1 MTELELRKKFVSTAE
16 SYLGYN
22 EGDGSHK
29 KIIDLYNTQNPLPR
43 GYKVKYTDA
52 WCATYVSAMG
62 IAAGLSDIIYP
73 ECSCGQMIKL
83 YQAANAWVENDNYV
97 PQMGDIIFYDLKDT
111 GNGDNTEWPGHV
123 GLITGVSGS
132 TLNIID
138 GNWGDA
144 VARRTLPINGKTIRG
159 FGTPKY
165 ASKATPSKPAPTPVP
180 QPSVLLTGIINNNL
194 DLVSAAKSTL
204 LYKTLYVNG
213 CFGAPMNNSNKQ
225 RYCNNT
231 DYNKK
236 PERTAKI
243 MAASSDTFGFD
254 CICFIKGLL
263 WGWKGDTSKEYG
275 GAIYQSNGVPDIG
288 TKGMLNACLDISE
301 DFSRIEIGEYLWI
314 DGHCGIYIG
323 NGKAI
328 ECTHRWDDGVQET
341 YVFNILGESNNKGRY
356 WTKHGKLPYIP
367 YVSSHICSFTS
378 KITKA
383 ATCVSEGVKT
393 FMCTCG
399 KSYTE
404 AIPKTNHIY
413 NNGKI
418 TTQATCTQKGIKT
431 FTCACGKS
439 YTEEIPMLAHNYTK
453 QVIAPTCEKDGYTIN
468 TCSCGHS
475 FNNNITKAI
484 GHNYTIDIIAPTYE
498 EKGYN
503 LNTCKN
509 CGNTYKDAWVD
520 CLVNPE
526 PEIIEP
532 IPIIPDVKKEPEITP
547 IPEVKPEPEI
557 IEPTPII
564 PEITPTNPEE
574 ENTPSVPMPDIK
586 PQPAPIEE
594 EIQWEIGDEAK
605 ILAGARFATGK
616 EILSWIVANKVYIR
630 DFRENESAVIS
641 TQKLGPITGIVYLKD
656 LIPYSKDIYDVNV
669 TSNLLNVRK
678 EPKADATIINQIK
691 KDTKHTIIEEEN
703 GWGHIA
709 NSGWINLQYV
719 KKV

>member
-1 MTELELRKKFVSTAE
+1 MTELELRKKFISTAE

-43 GYKVKYTDA
+43 GYKVTYTDA
-52 WCATYVSAMG
+52 WCATYISAMG

-144 VARRTLPINGKTIRG
+144 VARRTLPVGGKTIRG

-165 ASKATPSKPAPTPVP
+165 ASKATPSTPTPTPVP
-180 QPSVLLTGIINNNL
+180 QPSILLTGIINNNL
-194 DLVSAAKSTL
+194 DLVSAAQATL

-231 DYNKK
+231 DYNKQ

-243 MAASSDTFGFD
+243 MAASADTFGFD
-254 CICFIKGLL
+254 CVCFIKGLL

-275 GAIYQSNGVPDIG
+275 GATYQSNGVPDIG

-367 YVSSHICSFTS
+367 YVSSHICNFTS
-378 KITKA
+378 KITKT
-383 ATCVSEGVKT
+383 ATCISEGVKT
-393 FMCTCG
+393 F
-399 KSYTE
+399 
-404 AIPKTNHIY
+404 
-413 NNGKI
+413 
-418 TTQATCTQKGIKT
+418 TCT
-431 FTCACGKS
+431 CGKS
-439 YTEEIPMLAHNYTK
+439 YTEEIPILAHNY
-453 QVIAPTCEKDGYTIN
+453 I
-468 TCSCGHS
+468 
-475 FNNNITKAI
+475 
-484 GHNYTIDIIAPTYE
+484 IDIIAPTYE

-509 CGNTYKDAWVD
+509 CGNTYKDTWIE
-520 CLVNPE
+520 CLT
-526 PEIIEP
+526 
-532 IPIIPDVKKEPEITP
+532 KEESQITP
-547 IPEVKPEPEI
+547 LPEVKPEPEI
-557 IEPTPII
+557 
-564 PEITPTNPEE
+564 TPTKPEE
-574 ENTPSVPMPDIK
+574 ENTPQTPMPEIK
-586 PQPAPIEE
+586 PQPAPIEK

-605 ILAGARFATGK
+605 ILAGTRFATGK

-641 TQKLGPITGIVYLKD
+641 TQKLGPTTGVIYLKD
-656 LIPYSKDIYDVNV
+656 LIPYSKDIYDINV

-678 EPKADATIINQIK
+678 EPKANATIINQIK

-719 KKV
+719 EKV

>member
-165 ASKATPSKPAPTPVP
+165 ASKATSPAPPPTPTP
-180 QPSVLLTGIINNNL
+180 QPSVLLTGIINTNL
-194 DLVSAAKSTL
+194 DLVSAAQATL

-275 GAIYQSNGVPDIG
+275 GAVYQSNGVPDLG
-288 TKGMLNACLDISE
+288 TKGMLNVCLEISE
-301 DFSRIEIGEYLWI
+301 DFSRIEIGEYLWM

-356 WTKHGKLPYIP
+356 WTKHGKLPYIT
-367 YVSSHICSFTS
+367 YISSHICNYSA
-378 KITKA
+378 K
-383 ATCVSEGVKT
+383 V
-393 FMCTCG
+393 
-399 KSYTE
+399 
-404 AIPKTNHIY
+404 
-413 NNGKI
+413 

-431 FTCACGKS
+431 FTCSCGKS

-453 QVIAPTCEKDGYTIN
+453 QVINPTCDKDGYTIN

-475 FNNNITKAI
+475 FNSDVIKAI

-509 CGNTYKDAWVD
+509 CGNTYKDTWVE
-520 CLVNPE
+520 CLIKE
-526 PEIIEP
+526 
-532 IPIIPDVKKEPEITP
+532 EPEITP

-557 IEPTPII
+557 IEPTPTI
-564 PEITPTNPEE
+564 PEIVPTNPEE

-586 PQPAPIEE
+586 PQPAPIEK
-594 EIQWEIGDEAK
+594 EIQWKIGDEAK